1 MYSLDVN
8 FVKSR
13 KPVKADTVARNFSVP
28 SLSGDM
34 TPIYIGLGVGLAS
47 CALVGAGLVIL
58 SAQNSRLT
66 SEVAQ
71 LDQTLT
77 ALGIQEQEIQGV
89 KTDLEQIKGQNRA
102 LATVFNQIRP
112 WSAILQDIRDRI
124 PANAVQIQS
133 IKQIVP
139 VRTVVAV
146 TPAATPAATP
156 TATPAATPTAS
167 PAATPAA
174 VAIAPVTPIPA
185 SGIEIAGLARSFN
198 DVNDLILTLKQSSF
212 LQSAETRIITATLV
226 ENPVQSS
233 TKLPQVVS
241 YTIQSTFSEAGATQ
255 LLRELER
262 KGTSGLVTRIR
273 TLQQKGLIQ

>member
-13 KPVKADTVARNFSVP
+13 KPVKADTVARRSFSVP
-28 SLSGDM
+28 RLSGDM

-47 CALVGAGLVIL
+47 CALVGAGLVIF
-58 SAQNSRLT
+58 SAQNSKLT

-77 ALGIQEQEIQGV
+77 ALGIQEQEIQRT

-139 VRTVVAV
+139 TQTVV
-146 TPAATPAATP
+146 AATPAATP
-156 TATPAATPTAS
+156 APAATPS
-167 PAATPAA
+167 ATPAA
-174 VAIAPVTPIPA
+174 VPISPATPIPV

-233 TKLPQVVS
+233 AGVKLPQVVS
-241 YTIQSTFSEAGATQ
+241 YTIQSTFSDAGATA

-262 KGTSGLVTRIR
+262 KGTLGLVTRIR

>member
-8 FVKSR
+8 FVRSR
-13 KPVKADTVARNFSVP
+13 KPVKADTVSRNFSVP
-28 SLSGDM
+28 RLSGDM

-47 CALVGAGLVIL
+47 CALVGAGFVIL
-58 SAQNSRLT
+58 SAQNSKLT

-77 ALGIQEQEIQGV
+77 ALGIQEQEIQRT

-139 VRTVVAV
+139 TQTVV
-146 TPAATPAATP
+146 AATPAATP
-156 TATPAATPTAS
+156 APSAS
-167 PAATPAA
+167 PSASPSA
-174 VAIAPVTPIPA
+174 VAIPAVTSIPV
-185 SGIEIAGLARSFN
+185 SGIEISGLARSFN

-233 TKLPQVVS
+233 ARGGGRLPQVVS
-241 YTIQSTFSEAGATQ
+241 YTIQSTFSDAGATA

-262 KGTSGLVTRIR
+262 KGALGLVTRIR

>member
-8 FVKSR
+8 FIKSR
-13 KPVKADTVARNFSVP
+13 KPAKTDTVTRTFNVP
-28 SLSGDM
+28 QLSAGDM
-34 TPIYIGLGVGLAS
+34 TPIYVGLGVGLAS
-47 CALVGAGLVIL
+47 LALVGAGLGIL

-71 LDQTLT
+71 LDQTLA
-77 ALGIQEQEIQGV
+77 ALGIQEQEIQRI

-124 PANAVQIQS
+124 PANAVQIQT
-133 IKQIVP
+133 IKQIAP
-139 VRTVVAV
+139 TRTAAATVAA
-146 TPAATPAATP
+146 PAATPAPTP
-156 TATPAATPTAS
+156 GATPAPTTPS
-167 PAATPAA
+167 
-174 VAIAPVTPIPA
+174 VAPLPV
-185 SGIEIAGLARSFN
+185 SGIEISGIARSFN

-212 LQSAETRIITATLV
+212 LQSAETKIITATLV

-233 TKLPQVVS
+233 AGGVKLPQVVN
-241 YTIQSTFSEAGATQ
+241 YTIQSTFSDAGATA

-262 KGTSGLVTRIR
+262 KGTLGLVTRIR
-273 TLQQKGLIQ
+273 TLQQRGLIQQ

>member
-13 KPVKADTVARNFSVP
+13 KPAKADTVARSFNVP
-28 SLSGDM
+28 RLSGGDM

-47 CALVGAGLVIL
+47 CALVLAGWGIL

-66 SEVAQ
+66 NEVAQ
-71 LDQTLT
+71 LDQTLA
-77 ALGIQEQEIQGV
+77 ALGIQEQEIQRV
-89 KTDLEQIKGQNRA
+89 KTELEQIKGQNRA

-124 PANAVQIQS
+124 PANAIQIQS
-133 IKQIVP
+133 IKQISP
-139 VRTVVAV
+139 TQTAA
-146 TPAATPAATP
+146 TPAAAPAPAATPAAT
-156 TATPAATPTAS
+156 ATPAAPATA
-167 PAATPAA
+167 PL
-174 VAIAPVTPIPA
+174 PV
-185 SGIEIAGLARSFN
+185 SGIEISGIARSFN

-226 ENPVQSS
+226 DNPVQSS
-233 TKLPQVVS
+233 AGQGVKLPQVVN
-241 YTIQSTFSEAGATQ
+241 YTVQSTFSDAGATQ

-262 KGTSGLVTRIR
+262 KGTLGLVTRIR
-273 TLQQKGLIQ
+273 TLQQRGLIQQ

>member
-8 FVKSR
+8 FIKSR
-13 KPVKADTVARNFSVP
+13 KPVKTDTVSRNFSVP
-28 SLSGDM
+28 RLSGDM

-58 SAQNSRLT
+58 SAQNSKLT

-71 LDQTLT
+71 LDQTIA
-77 ALGIQEQEIQGV
+77 ALGIQEQEIQKT

-139 VRTVVAV
+139 TQTVV
-146 TPAATPAATP
+146 AATPAATP
-156 TATPAATPTAS
+156 APSATPPASPSASPSAPTFCTAS
-167 PAATPAA
+167 PP
-174 VAIAPVTPIPA
+174 P
-185 SGIEIAGLARSFN
+185 
-198 DVNDLILTLKQSSF
+198 
-212 LQSAETRIITATLV
+212 
-226 ENPVQSS
+226 
-233 TKLPQVVS
+233 
-241 YTIQSTFSEAGATQ
+241 
-255 LLRELER
+255 
-262 KGTSGLVTRIR
+262 
-273 TLQQKGLIQ
+273 

>member
-13 KPVKADTVARNFSVP
+13 KPVKADTVARTFSAP
-28 SLSGDM
+28 QLSAGDM

-47 CALVGAGLVIL
+47 LALVSAGWVIL

-66 SEVAQ
+66 TEVAQ

-77 ALGIQEQEIQGV
+77 ALGIQEQEIQ
-89 KTDLEQIKGQNRA
+89 KIKADLEQIKGQNRA

-124 PANAVQIQS
+124 PANAVQIQN
-133 IKQIVP
+133 IKQITP
-139 VRTVVAV
+139 VVVAPV
-146 TPAATPAATP
+146 ASPTPAASP
-156 TATPAATPTAS
+156 S
-167 PAATPAA
+167 PAASPTPATA
-174 VAIAPVTPIPA
+174 PTTPPVAPIPVG
-185 SGIEIAGLARSFN
+185 GIEISGIARSFN

-212 LQSAETRIITATLV
+212 LQPTETRIITATLV
-226 ENPVQSS
+226 DNPVQSS
-233 TKLPQVVS
+233 ATGVKLPQVVN

-262 KGTSGLVTRIR
+262 KGTLGLVTRIR
-273 TLQQKGLIQ
+273 TLQQRGLIQQ